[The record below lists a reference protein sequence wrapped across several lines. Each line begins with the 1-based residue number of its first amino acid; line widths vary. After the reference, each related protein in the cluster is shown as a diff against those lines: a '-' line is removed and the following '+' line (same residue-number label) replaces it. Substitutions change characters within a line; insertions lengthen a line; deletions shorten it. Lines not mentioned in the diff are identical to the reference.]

1 MANSETF
8 SSDSTVVIGNPTRAV
23 NYSDLANN
31 TDYLEEAL
39 AKIMDPAAADGIYF
53 SVAAPLKVEVSA
65 GVIWTIGFWQSADG
79 RWWLLVNT
87 ADVASFTRAQAEAYI
102 PLGSIA
108 DVPTS

>member
-8 SSDSTVVIGNPTRAV
+8 TSDRTVVIGNPTKKT
-23 NYSDLANN
+23 DHDQLADN

-39 AKIMDPAAADGIYF
+39 AKIMDPAAADGLYF

-65 GVIWTIGFWQSADG
+65 GVIWTMGFWQSADG

-87 ADVASFTRAQAEAYI
+87 ADVASFARADAEAYI
-102 PLGSIA
+102 PLGNIA